1 MKKNLILLCGLL
13 LSVSTFFA
21 CKENDE
27 PTPAPEPTFPELQTI
42 TAEAGDEIT
51 LSFSANYDWV
61 ATISEDTYT
70 YFQLLSGET
79 KVNRLSGIA
88 GEQTIKVAVAED
100 VVYEDAPV
108 AEVTLTMDG
117 KSQVIAKIT
126 YPITV
131 RETAVYA
138 PEVNT
143 WGGFKSAGAD
153 GKLLYAYNTTAMT
166 ADDAVVMEW
175 GTERKNNDADDTF
188 FAPVLVEA
196 NFDYTLA
203 GPAWMTAAAAGVAGQ
218 TEYII
223 KADLAQIPAES
234 ETAAIE
240 ILAGETAV
248 ASFKVA
254 ITGANDFVPQ
264 MALYSEAE
272 YAFDGEAIEGIDGSM
287 LAGQFVKV
295 VCDATGATA
304 EWLTVSE
311 EAQSD
316 AVITTYNITA
326 TATANDGAARTA
338 YVFYFAKNAA
348 PADNA
353 SLFEN
358 GEVKEEYA
366 ESLAVTVTQY
376 SEPATIEGT
385 EVDLTCAT
393 FSEVGADFNNTWFFD
408 DLGVTIGS
416 KYDLNYWGE
425 WATYAHE
432 CTYFTASRPIASL
445 TCYAFNDGGSL
456 VEVTDGWVRAETFG
470 AEENPVKFRVYCED
484 LSIIPEAA
492 KNWQTGEGEA
502 TILIEH
508 TDGSYSAFYFHIG
521 AGGASGGD
529 EITEVTFVDPMS
541 AEMYGATLVQLTEAD
556 TELYDP
562 TAVDEMGN
570 PIPQYHLTY
579 TMAGTVLALS
589 LPSYDFA
596 YPQAEWIMYEGSN
609 TELYIGMMTEK
620 AAIGILNFY
629 KGSMA
634 AVRIVCEYAPANG
647 GNEDDEPETIDWDYV
662 MGNYTFENWESPYH
676 LTNTT
681 LHNNRGFGYYSGLK
695 GVYKANELVN
705 GGDGDKWLG
714 EPKDGQ
720 KYAIC
725 YCYWNFIC
733 FDIDSVE
740 INPETMQPQEGTG
753 CYALINM
760 IDRPGAIDTILENY
774 SYYNKN
780 EGAFYVSFLLRS
792 INDMNE
798 DGSLK
803 EGKTDREHTGK
814 LHTRVDF

>member
-223 KADLAQIPAES
+223 KADLAKIPAES

-596 YPQAEWIMYEGSN
+596 YPQA
-609 TELYIGMMTEK
+609 
-620 AAIGILNFY
+620 
-629 KGSMA
+629 
-634 AVRIVCEYAPANG
+634 
-647 GNEDDEPETIDWDYV
+647 
-662 MGNYTFENWESPYH
+662 
-676 LTNTT
+676 
-681 LHNNRGFGYYSGLK
+681 
-695 GVYKANELVN
+695 
-705 GGDGDKWLG
+705 
-714 EPKDGQ
+714 
-720 KYAIC
+720 
-725 YCYWNFIC
+725 
-733 FDIDSVE
+733 
-740 INPETMQPQEGTG
+740 
-753 CYALINM
+753 
-760 IDRPGAIDTILENY
+760 
-774 SYYNKN
+774 
-780 EGAFYVSFLLRS
+780 
-792 INDMNE
+792 
-798 DGSLK
+798 
-803 EGKTDREHTGK
+803 
-814 LHTRVDF
+814 

>member
-79 KVNRLSGIA
+79 KVNRLSGMA

-153 GKLLYAYNTTAMT
+153 SKLLYAYNTTAMT
-166 ADDAVVMEW
+166 ADDAVAMEW

-188 FAPVLVEA
+188 FAPILVEA

-348 PADNA
+348 PADNT

-366 ESLAVTVTQY
+366 ERLAVTVTQY

-385 EVDLTCAT
+385 EVDDMAAT

-408 DLGVTIGS
+408 DLGVVIGS
-416 KYDLNYWGE
+416 KYDLSYWGK
-425 WATYAHE
+425 WATSAHDY
-432 CTYFTASRPIASL
+432 TYFTASRPIASL

-662 MGNYTFENWESPYH
+662 CGAYQVTVWDNPWWHTDITRRYEYMGHGFWHNYVKLASDC
-676 LTNTT
+676 
-681 LHNNRGFGYYSGLK
+681 K
-695 GVYKANELVN
+695 V
-705 GGDGDKWLG
+705 DGTPCG
-714 EPKDGQ
+714 TPKDGQ
-720 KYAIC
+720 RYGVV
-725 YCYWNFIC
+725 YSWNNHAFFNIAQT
-733 FDIDSVE
+733 E
-740 INPETMQPQEGTG
+740 INPETWVAEEGTG
-753 CYALINM
+753 CYALTDL
-760 IDRPGAIDTILENY
+760 IDRENDYDKVIDNK

-780 EGAFYVSFLLRS
+780 EEAFYFRFTLTSGGTVYRH
-792 INDMNE
+792 N
-798 DGSLK
+798 
-803 EGKTDREHTGK
+803 GK
-814 LHTRVDF
+814 LHSRGTVAEK